1 MNGTNGVI
9 GIANREICEQL
20 LERMLSKLWMELE
33 VAESRS
39 AILFETNLD
48 LKSIDFV
55 KVEQYPS
62 TGNNN

>member
-20 LERMLSKLWMELE
+20 LESMLSKLWMELE

-55 KVEQYPS
+55 KEEQYHS